1 LKYGTLKLRLD
12 VTRVFILFLC
22 FLFLFVGSLL
32 FIGSGKAQLYLQG
45 VLGGFGC
52 VNQLYLLL
60 GNRNRLEFD
69 QDGVRYMP
77 YSIVYLKSRSVMW
90 SEIRQFE
97 WKQDQN
103 SDEYNESLVMDL
115 VSGKSVSINVSNL
128 NAEVDEVKE
137 EFRRFARLNNVREYY
152 KFSL

>member
-1 LKYGTLKLRLD
+1 M
-12 VTRVFILFLC
+12 FILYLC
-22 FLFLFVGSLL
+22 FLFFFVGSLL
-32 FIGSGKAQLYLQG
+32 FIGSGEAQIYLQG
-45 VLGGFGC
+45 FFGVLGC
-52 VNQLYLLL
+52 VNQLFLLL
-60 GNRNRLEFD
+60 GNRYRLEFD
-69 QDGVRYMP
+69 QDGIWYMP

-115 VSGKSVSINVSNL
+115 NSGKSVSINASNL
-128 NAEVDEVKE
+128 NAEVDEIKE
-137 EFRRFARLNNVREYY
+137 EFRRLARMNNVREYY

>member
-1 LKYGTLKLRLD
+1 
-12 VTRVFILFLC
+12 
-22 FLFLFVGSLL
+22 
-32 FIGSGKAQLYLQG
+32 
-45 VLGGFGC
+45 
-52 VNQLYLLL
+52 
-60 GNRNRLEFD
+60 
-69 QDGVRYMP
+69 
-77 YSIVYLKSRSVMW
+77 MW